1 MKPPPHPAHEAL
13 RYYQRGDLRKA
24 ERAARTALAAVPRDP
39 GLLQILA
46 AILVAQNRPDEAIDL
61 LQRVIGTGSATAEV
75 HYNLG
80 TALAMAG
87 RHKEAAERLKHAS
100 IAKPRD
106 ADCQNNLG
114 IALLFTGEHAQAEAA
129 FGRALELRP
138 GWPAA
143 LYNSGRAAA
152 AQGKHQ
158 QALNSYS

>member
-1 MKPPPHPAHEAL
+1 
-13 RYYQRGDLRKA
+13 
-24 ERAARTALAAVPRDP
+24 
-39 GLLQILA
+39 
-46 AILVAQNRPDEAIDL
+46 
-61 LQRVIGTGSATAEV
+61 
-75 HYNLG
+75 NLG

-87 RHKEAAERLKHAS
+87 RHKEAAERLEHAS
-100 IAKPRD
+100 IARPRD

-114 IALLFTGEHAQAEAA
+114 IALLFTGEHDQAEAA

-158 QALNSYS
+158 QALNSYSRAVNSSKAAPVELMLDMARSFNVLKRHGDALTAYDRALSLEPRS